1 METLDL
7 THLIIKKRKQDQELK
22 EKLIKHEYKKK
33 VKVRMKDLIVKVLK
47 VRDTSKIPEYK
58 HPGDGACDLCA
69 DFPEDHWTLTPMST
83 ILIPTGIKIEM
94 PKGYCAL
101 VLPRSG
107 LSLKTPLRIANSPGL
122 IDNEFVGE
130 IQLIVD
136 NIGSGV
142 ATINRGDRLA
152 HLMFIK
158 TEQAR
163 FQEVQSLSETDRGEN
178 GFGSTGVK
186 S

>member
-1 METLDL
+1 MKTLDL
-7 THLIIKKRKQDQELK
+7 THLVIKKDQQEKIVKKESKKMFKKMKEL
-22 EKLIKHEYKKK
+22 
-33 VKVRMKDLIVKVLK
+33 VVKVLK

-107 LSLKTPLRIANSPGL
+107 LSLKTPLRIANAPGL

-152 HLMFIK
+152 QLMFIK
-158 TEQAR
+158 SEQAR
-163 FQEVQSLSETDRGEN
+163 FQEVQSLSETNRGEN